1 MVPSFIGPGDCSIPH
16 LLRLST
22 LDCRIFLAFIDTFDW
37 KLEKIFKAQNS
48 RQREVLGLKAP
59 WVKNLR

>member
-22 LDCRIFLAFIDTFDW
+22 LDCRIFLAFIDTLDW
-37 KLEKIFKAQNS
+37 KLENFFKAQI
-48 RQREVLGLKAP
+48 QGRE
-59 WVKNLR
+59 RI